1 MIVKVKFEKME
12 IECEVAKTLIKKI
25 IGLSFSSEK
34 RCMLFVFS
42 REGYY
47 PFSMRFMKYSLDFI
61 FINSEL
67 RVVDLRE
74 RVRKGVVKSNKP
86 FIYAI
91 EAPEGTIKKL
101 GLKVGDSV
109 EIKLP

>member
-1 MIVKVKFEKME
+1 MIAKIKFEKVE

-25 IGLSFSSEK
+25 IGLSFSSKK
-34 RCMLFVFS
+34 RCMLFIFS

-47 PFSMRFMKYSLDFI
+47 TFSMRFMKYPLDFI

-74 RVRKGVVKSNKP
+74 GVKKGIVKSNKP

-101 GLKVGDSV
+101 EVKIGDRV
-109 EIKLP
+109 EIKLS